1 MSRVEA
7 DKERGHEERLA
18 LLSRL
23 TSLFAS
29 GVDSDATL
37 QQVVNLFVPG
47 FAAWC
52 AIDLFDGAGALRR
65 VASAAHDFPDG
76 HNAIDATRLSD
87 KSESE
92 VSEVDVVLDSER
104 AVIVQVDSMARL
116 LWPPHNA
123 EVAAAIESRLPI
135 SMVFAP
141 LSAHGA
147 RLGVLRL
154 ATANGERTFVPD
166 DARLVEDVAQ
176 RAAFAIHTAQLVEAL
191 QREVGLRR
199 ATAEALELSETRYRN
214 LFRAS
219 PFPLWV
225 YDSDTLRFLAVND
238 AAIAQYGFSAD
249 EFLARTIRDIRLP
262 EDMPILDHALATSRQ
277 GPRSSG
283 TFRHRRKDGSLFIVD
298 VRSDAIVFDGR
309 SARLTTAHDVTDR
322 VRAYEDLRV
331 AEERHRLVSHA
342 TKEAIW
348 EWNVA
353 SDAVVWNPAFCEL
366 FQYEPEQ
373 VNPTHS
379 WYDSRIHPDDRE
391 AAVAELAYAFTE
403 RHEMCSRRFRF
414 QRGDGV
420 FANVDDRAVIAYN
433 GHAVE
438 RVVGSLA
445 DITVQQQLSEQL
457 AIAQRMEA
465 IGRLAGG
472 VAHDFNNLLTA
483 IRGFA
488 SFAMEAQLP
497 GASAR
502 DDIDQ
507 ILFAADRAA
516 ALTRQLLA
524 FSRRQGLQPQLV
536 NVNEVIRTLQL
547 MLTRVLGEDI
557 DLQTFLDHDTDLVL
571 VDPGQFEQMIM
582 NLVVNAR
589 DAIPQG
595 GLLTI
600 ETSNV
605 LLDAA
610 YEEAHVGATAGAH
623 VSVAITDNGIGM
635 DTKTMSRI
643 FEPFFS
649 TKERDKGTG
658 LGLATTYG
666 FIKESGGHIWVYS
679 EPGKGSTFKVYLPR
693 ANDDA
698 RLLPLPVPDVTR
710 ALNGTET
717 ILVVEDDERVRR
729 VSTLALQRHGYR
741 VLEARSG
748 ESALALFK
756 EHVDEIAMV
765 VTDVVLPRMSG
776 PQLMQAL
783 RQLRVDIPSLFVSG
797 YTENANLQRGNTDV
811 GMELL
816 EKPFAPETLVRRVRA
831 ILDRGARMGAP
842 TGVPR

>member
-1 MSRVEA
+1 M
-7 DKERGHEERLA
+7 A
-18 LLSRL
+18 LL
-23 TSLFAS
+23 
-29 GVDSDATL
+29 
-37 QQVVNLFVPG
+37 P
-47 FAAWC
+47 
-52 AIDLFDGAGALRR
+52 
-65 VASAAHDFPDG
+65 
-76 HNAIDATRLSD
+76 
-87 KSESE
+87 
-92 VSEVDVVLDSER
+92 
-104 AVIVQVDSMARL
+104 
-116 LWPPHNA
+116 WPPRNA
-123 EVAAAIESRLPI
+123 EVAASIESRLPI

-141 LSAHGA
+141 LSAHGT

-154 ATANGERTFVPD
+154 ARANGERTFVPD

-191 QREVGLRR
+191 QREVELRR
-199 ATAEALELSETRYRN
+199 ATAEALELSEARYRD

-262 EDMPILDHALATSRQ
+262 EDMPILDHALATSRR

-331 AEERHRLVSHA
+331 AEERQSLVSRA

-353 SDAVVWNPAFCEL
+353 SDAVVWNPVFCEL
-366 FQYEPEQ
+366 FLYEPEQ
-373 VNPTHS
+373 VNATHL

-391 AAVAELAYAFTE
+391 AAVAKLSYAITE

-433 GHAVE
+433 GNAVE

-445 DITVQQQLSEQL
+445 DVTVQQQLSEQL

-472 VAHDFNNLLTA
+472 VAHDFNNLLTVM
-483 IRGFA
+483 RGFA

-497 GASAR
+497 GAEAR

-524 FSRRQGLQPQLV
+524 FSRRQVLQPQLV
-536 NVNEVIRTLQL
+536 NVNDVIRTLQL

-582 NLVVNAR
+582 NLVINAR
-589 DAIPQG
+589 DAMPQG

-635 DTKTMSRI
+635 DRKTMSRI

-666 FIKESGGHIWVYS
+666 FVQESGGHIWVFS
-679 EPGKGSTFKVYLPR
+679 ESGKGSTFKVYLPR
-693 ANDDA
+693 ANNEA
-698 RLLPLPVPDVTR
+698 RPLPQPVPDVAR
-710 ALNGTET
+710 ALDGNET

-756 EHVDEIAMV
+756 EHLDDIAMV
-765 VTDVVLPRMSG
+765 VTDVMLPRMSG

-783 RQLRVDIPSLFVSG
+783 RHLRDDIPSLFVSG
-797 YTENANLQRGNTDV
+797 YTENANLHRGNTDV

-816 EKPFAPETLVRRVRA
+816 EKPFAPETLARRVRA
-831 ILDRGARMGAP
+831 ILDRGANMGP
-842 TGVPR
+842 TTGVPR